1 MRCWVSREENITGS
15 WWTLVAWR
23 LMAVAAW
30 VRRLPSRGSKSRV
43 LTWWAQCEQVNLM
56 PPLTRAMV

>member
-1 MRCWVSREENITGS
+1 
-15 WWTLVAWR
+15 
-23 LMAVAAW
+23 
-30 VRRLPSRGSKSRV
+30 LPSRGSKSRV